1 MMHDNMITI
10 EGLTQKDIEICNLLW
25 NCDSVEAV
33 DRMVAAMPQAY
44 KQRAQSLRELMTA
57 AALDNVKDVD
67 ESTQALLASIASR

>member
-1 MMHDNMITI
+1 MITI
-10 EGLTQKDIEICNLLW
+10 EGLSQKDIEICNLLW

-44 KQRAQSLRELMTA
+44 KQRAHVLRELMTA

-67 ESTQALLASIASR
+67 ESTQALLASISGR

>member
-1 MMHDNMITI
+1 MITI

-44 KQRAQSLRELMTA
+44 KQRAQTLRELMTA

-67 ESTQALLASIASR
+67 ESTQALLATIASR

>member
-1 MMHDNMITI
+1 MITI

-44 KQRAQSLRELMTA
+44 KQRAQTLRELMTA
-57 AALDNVKDVD
+57 AALDNVEDVD
-67 ESTQALLASIASR
+67 ENVKALLASISSR